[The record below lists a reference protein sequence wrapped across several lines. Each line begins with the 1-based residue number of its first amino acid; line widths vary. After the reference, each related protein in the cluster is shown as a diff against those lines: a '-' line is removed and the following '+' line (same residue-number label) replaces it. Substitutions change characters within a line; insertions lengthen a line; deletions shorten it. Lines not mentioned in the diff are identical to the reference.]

1 MSVIPTILAYSAGG
15 LAFITSFPQLYQIIK
30 TKKVRDLNPYF
41 FIIHSASD
49 VLYIAYGIIIED
61 YLLSYSV
68 SMPALCN
75 FIIFLLLIYYK
86 DNDDN

>member
-1 MSVIPTILAYSAGG
+1 MSVAPTILAYTAGG
-15 LAFITSFPQLYQIIK
+15 LAFITSFPQLYQIIT

-49 VLYIAYGIIIED
+49 VLYIAYGVITED

-75 FIIFLLLIYYK
+75 FIIFLLWIYYK
-86 DNDDN
+86 DNNDN

>member
-1 MSVIPTILAYSAGG
+1 MTTPEALAYTAGA

-30 TKKVRDLNPYF
+30 TKQVRDLNPYF
-41 FIIHSASD
+41 FILHSASD
-49 VLYIAYGIIIED
+49 VIYIAYGVIIED

-75 FIIFLLLIYYK
+75 LIIFILWCYYK
-86 DNDDN
+86 ENK

>member
-1 MSVIPTILAYSAGG
+1 MSVTPTVLAYTAGG

-75 FIIFLLLIYYK
+75 FIIFLLWLYYK
-86 DNDDN
+86 DNDEN

>member
-1 MSVIPTILAYSAGG
+1 MSLPETLAYTAGG

-30 TKKVRDLNPYF
+30 TKQVRDLNPYF
-41 FIIHSASD
+41 FILHSASD
-49 VLYIAYGIIIED
+49 VIYIAYGVITED

-75 FIIFLLLIYYK
+75 LIIFILWCYYK
-86 DNDDN
+86 EK